1 MLLPSQIEAKPPD
14 DRFAF
19 LHIDLNSFFAS
30 VEQQLHPEYRGKPT
44 AVVGTMA
51 DTGTIIAASYEC
63 KALGVKTLTKV
74 GEARARI
81 PDIIFVNGSH
91 SVYAKY
97 SHDIAAAIERVCPV
111 AHTPS
116 IDEMVCQ
123 LMGREGEP
131 PRARQIALAI
141 KQAIRD
147 DVGETLRCS
156 IGMAPNRYLAKI
168 ASDMQKPDGLIGL
181 LPSQL
186 PRAIA
191 HLELRD
197 LPGVGARTEERLH
210 KKGIRSMPD
219 LLALDRPAMHKLWD
233 SVWGD
238 RLYHW
243 LRGHATGDDGAPVP
257 NETQKSLGHSHVL
270 GPTHRSAEGA
280 WAVAHKLLHKAAM
293 RLRMEHFHAGTIA
306 VTIKYSLTRE
316 QANSI
321 HLSSRPEHTTQN
333 LSSRPEYAAQNL
345 SSPPEYAAQHPSSR
359 PERANQNL
367 LSRPEHGAQNLSSRP
382 ERGAQHLSSR
392 PERGARS
399 GETPVFA
406 PANRKAKVKKH
417 TSGITETAWSME
429 ARFRPCQ
436 DTLSLLEILRG
447 VWSQQP
453 SGPEHTRPF
462 FVGITMRNL
471 IPESELPQT
480 LFDEPGHRKE
490 LAETMDKL
498 NLRFGHTAVHF
509 AGMLPARDS
518 APTRIAFTQI
528 PVQYG
533 VEYM

>member
-1 MLLPSQIEAKPPD
+1 MPQAAHPGVSAP
-14 DRFAF
+14 DRFGF

-74 GEARARI
+74 GEAKAKI
-81 PDIIFVNGSH
+81 PDIILVNGSH
-91 SVYAKY
+91 STYAKY
-97 SHDIAAAIERVCPV
+97 SHEIAAAVERVCPV

-123 LMGREGEP
+123 LMGREQEP
-131 PRARQIALAI
+131 PRARAIALAI
-141 KQAIRD
+141 KQAIKA

-197 LPGVGARTEERLH
+197 LPGVGARTEMRLNA
-210 KKGIRSMPD
+210 KGIHTMPD
-219 LLALDRPAMHKLWD
+219 LLALDRTGMHALWD

-238 RLYHW
+238 RLFHW
-243 LRGHATGDDGAPVP
+243 LRGHATGDDGAPIP
-257 NETQKSLGHSHVL
+257 SETQKSLGHSHVL
-270 GPTHRSAEGA
+270 GPDHRSQDGA

-293 RLRMEHFHAGTIA
+293 RLRMEHFHAATMA
-306 VTIKYSLTRE
+306 VTIKFSLSRE
-316 QANSI
+316 QAA
-321 HLSSRPEHTTQN
+321 
-333 LSSRPEYAAQNL
+333 AAQ
-345 SSPPEYAAQHPSSR
+345 A
-359 PERANQNL
+359 
-367 LSRPEHGAQNLSSRP
+367 
-382 ERGAQHLSSR
+382 
-392 PERGARS
+392 
-399 GETPVFA
+399 
-406 PANRKAKVKKH
+406 KAGKVKKH
-417 TSGITETAWSME
+417 TSGITQTAWGME
-429 ARFRPCQ
+429 ARFRPAQ
-436 DTLSLLEILRG
+436 DTLTLLEVLRN
-447 VWSQQP
+447 VWAQRP
-453 SGPEHTRPF
+453 NGPEHQKPF
-462 FVGITMRNL
+462 FVGVTLRNL
-471 IPESELPQT
+471 LTDGEVPQT
-480 LFDEPGHRKE
+480 LFEEPGNRNE
-490 LAETMDKL
+490 LAATMDKL
-498 NLRFGHTAVHF
+498 NLKFGHTTVHF

>member
-1 MLLPSQIEAKPPD
+1 MHASLQS
-14 DRFAF
+14 DRFGF

-44 AVVGTMA
+44 AVTATMA
-51 DTGTIIAASYEC
+51 DTGTIIAASYEA
-63 KALGVKTLTKV
+63 KEFGVKTGTKV
-74 GEARARI
+74 GEAKRLCPGIAL
-81 PDIIFVNGSH
+81 VNGNH
-91 SVYAKY
+91 TTYAQY
-97 SHDIAAAIERVCPV
+97 SHDIAAAVERVCPV

-123 LMGREGEP
+123 LMGREQEP

-141 KQAIRD
+141 KQAIKN

-197 LPGVGARTEERLH
+197 LPGVGARTEARLH
-210 KKGIRSMPD
+210 AKGVRTMPQ
-219 LLALDRPAMHKLWD
+219 LLSLDRNGMHSLWD

-243 LRGHATGDDGAPVP
+243 LRGELTGDDGAPVSSDV
-257 NETQKSLGHSHVL
+257 QKSLGHSHVL
-270 GPTHRSAEGA
+270 GPEYHTQEGA

-293 RLRMEHFHAGTIA
+293 RLRMEHFHTSALA
-306 VTIKYSLTRE
+306 VTLKFALTRE
-316 QANSI
+316 
-321 HLSSRPEHTTQN
+321 E
-333 LSSRPEYAAQNL
+333 AAQ
-345 SSPPEYAAQHPSSR
+345 AAKLKR
-359 PERANQNL
+359 
-367 LSRPEHGAQNLSSRP
+367 
-382 ERGAQHLSSR
+382 
-392 PERGARS
+392 
-399 GETPVFA
+399 
-406 PANRKAKVKKH
+406 H
-417 TSGITETAWSME
+417 TSGIKHSAWGME

-436 DTLSLLEILRG
+436 DTLTLLEALKGIWRERPDG
-447 VWSQQP
+447 A
-453 SGPEHTRPF
+453 EHQRPF
-462 FVGITMRNL
+462 FVGVTMRNL
-471 IPESELPQT
+471 LLDSEVPKM
-480 LFDEPGHRKE
+480 LFEEPGHRNE
-490 LAETMDKL
+490 LSATMDKL
-498 NLRFGHTAVHF
+498 NLKFGHSTVHF